1 MLRTAL
7 ERTKENLFIEILS
20 YREITIKTMKNGKA
34 SNVIPPEQA
43 AKRFLILNYNIDFE
57 KIQFPISIKC
67 FTDASPERLRF
78 TIKRLSQELYC
89 VRSERSE
96 SELERENAYLKYEL
110 EAVKSRLK
118 AGGRQENGN
127 VLQSKVEELQKEVN

>member
-67 FTDASPERLRF
+67 FTDASTERLKF
-78 TIKRLSQELYC
+78 TIKRLAQELAC

-96 SELERENAYLKYEL
+96 S
-110 EAVKSRLK
+110 
-118 AGGRQENGN
+118 
-127 VLQSKVEELQKEVN
+127 